1 MTQAKLSENLEKIE
15 KAIANLRRGKK
26 KLTISNIAEKSGV
39 PRRTIY
45 NRPELKERCDQ
56 AILIQEEL
64 EQASKEAAAGTEPAT
79 KLYGS
84 KLLQFRYEKVKN
96 ELKEQKIIN
105 AKILENNR
113 KLVIEKDEMKGTIQ
127 RLQEDNERLR
137 EQLRQDQNNKVR
149 KLK

>member
-1 MTQAKLSENLEKIE
+1 MTQARLNENLEKIE
-15 KAIANLRRGKK
+15 KAITNLRRGKN
-26 KLTISNIAEKSGV
+26 KLTISNIAKKSGV

-64 EQASKEAAAGTEPAT
+64 EQASKEAAAGTEPA

-137 EQLRQDQNNKVR
+137 EQLRQDQKNKVR
-149 KLK
+149 KIK

>member
-1 MTQAKLSENLEKIE
+1 MTQARLNENLEKIE
-15 KAIANLRRGKK
+15 KAITNLRRGKN
-26 KLTISNIAEKSGV
+26 KLTISNIAKKSGV

-64 EQASKEAAAGTEPAT
+64 EQASKEAATSTEPA

-137 EQLRQDQNNKVR
+137 EQLRQDQKNKVR
-149 KLK
+149 KIK